1 MSPTEHAG
9 MLAARQHILC
19 RLQAEAKNREPD
31 SLAWIE
37 RERFVVAVAANEWAD
52 AHGINRSITTADV
65 ERIEVRAVGHVD
77 YASKLALYL
86 AEALYVTDAL
96 GGDT

>member
-19 RLQAEAKNREPD
+19 RLQTEAKNRERD
-31 SLAWIE
+31 SLAWVA
-37 RERFVVAVAANEWAD
+37 RERFIVAVAANEWAQT
-52 AHGINRSITTADV
+52 HGINRSFTVADV
-65 ERIEVRAVGHVD
+65 ERIEQQAVGHID

-86 AEALYVTDAL
+86 AEALYARGGL
-96 GGDT
+96 GG